1 MDVSRSS
8 VVAGSPGA
16 WFSANGVTVS
26 SAVDTRQSTV
36 FMTEDAGVDVVNPVA
51 ADIEIRRVVLSEIDA
66 VHNLRSV
73 GFARYGYVGGMFR
86 GAGLIFLLLGADA
99 CNLSLPV
106 LQ

>member
-16 WFSANGVTVS
+16 WFSANGEFCRRYPPVHGV
-26 SAVDTRQSTV
+26 Q
-36 FMTEDAGVDVVNPVA
+36 TEDAGVDVVNPVA
-51 ADIEIRRVVLSEIDA
+51 ADIEIRRVVFSEIDA

>member
-1 MDVSRSS
+1 MVFGKWRDGEFCRRYPPVH
-8 VVAGSPGA
+8 
-16 WFSANGVTVS
+16 GV
-26 SAVDTRQSTV
+26 Q
-36 FMTEDAGVDVVNPVA
+36 TEDAGVDVVNPVA
-51 ADIEIRRVVLSEIDA
+51 ADIEIRRVVFSEIDA

-86 GAGLIFLLLGADA
+86 SAGLVFLLLGADA